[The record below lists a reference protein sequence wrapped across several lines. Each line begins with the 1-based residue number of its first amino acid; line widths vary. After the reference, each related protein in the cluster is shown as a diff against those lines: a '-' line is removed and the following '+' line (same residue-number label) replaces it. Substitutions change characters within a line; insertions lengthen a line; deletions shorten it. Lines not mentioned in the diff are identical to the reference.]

1 MIGFQIC
8 GKDKRSF
15 ACPLGFSYDFRK
27 VFATSTEGV
36 PSLSHV
42 LVEQKAYFDGPGFNI
57 NSTVLGIHL
66 NDFRR
71 PCVAQGA
78 T

>member
-1 MIGFQIC
+1 MFLAILLALAC
-8 GKDKRSF
+8 GGGD
-15 ACPLGFSYDFRK
+15 AYI
-27 VFATSTEGV
+27 VEGLV
-36 PSLSHV
+36 LEVSPSHV

-71 PCVAQGA
+71 SCVAQGA